1 MVAAKASVKELSEE
15 NTSGTAVLEQ
25 GTRVHVLDEKDGWSR
40 IQYVKE
46 DKTLQAASRHLC
58 MGRKPGHSRYQL
70 VLIADSLVARDRIT
84 RIRLHRASLMEQQL
98 QTRWQITGQKTL
110 MHQQPRECLL
120 IVQLLAMDRL
130 LPRLEH
136 RLTADRQGKNAAVL
150 QAGISFQAELPIPD
164 RVISKIQI
172 MRKGT

>member
-1 MVAAKASVKELSEE
+1 MYKNKELLNILDIMSDYSDIVPE
-15 NTSGTAVLEQ
+15 NLKSKIKSAISV
-25 GTRVHVLDEKDGWSR
+25 
-40 IQYVKE
+40 
-46 DKTLQAASRHLC
+46 
-58 MGRKPGHSRYQL
+58 
-70 VLIADSLVARDRIT
+70 
-84 RIRLHRASLMEQQL
+84 MEQQL

-136 RLTADRQGKNAAVL
+136 RLTADRQGKNTAVL

-164 RVISKIQI
+164 RVIPKIQI
-172 MRKGT
+172 MRKGP